1 MLVLQGNH
9 DDGIALLRSGL
20 KARTENGWLMRN
32 PEFLGSLAEGLLA
45 SGEAAQALAAVEEAL
60 SMSRQGRQLWCLAD
74 LLRMLR
80 IKAEILLANGPSDL
94 SRSEL
99 LLAEGLSVAR
109 DQQCRFYELKVAA
122 AWARIMAGSSRQQTA
137 LDLVGPVSALFDQE
151 IDLPALAFARALAE
165 IPGISL
171 STCDSDRPAS
181 CTCH

>member
-1 MLVLQGNH
+1 L
-9 DDGIALLRSGL
+9 ASGL

-45 SGEAAQALAAVEEAL
+45 SGEAAQALTVVEEAL

-74 LLRMLR
+74 LLR
-80 IKAEILLANGPSDL
+80 IKAEILLANDPSDQ

-99 LLAEGLSVAR
+99 LFGEGLSVAR

-122 AWARIMAGSSRQQTA
+122 AWARILAGSNRQQTA

-151 IDLPALAFARALAE
+151 VDLPALAFARTLAE
-165 IPGISL
+165 LPGISL
-171 STCDSDRPAS
+171 STCDDDRPPS